1 MGRFQ
6 QRLSDAVHSQ
16 TAKDRCIGFSF
27 LLITSIGWGLNWPV
41 IKLVLRDW
49 PPLFARGTAGLFAA
63 FALAALAT
71 LRRQRLSLPSGA
83 LGRLGAASMLNVF
96 GWMGFST
103 MAMVWLTVS
112 EGALLVYT
120 MPIWAMLFAWVIRG
134 ERPSLSGFAAVV
146 LGAIGLVVLFG
157 GAQITATTGKS
168 AGVLL
173 ALGSAV
179 LFASGTVVFRSPLPI
194 PPLALTAW
202 QVGLG
207 CLPMVLLGVVIER
220 PNLHA
225 LTGPGWAAMGY
236 MAAVPMGVCYLCWFA
251 SLRKLPPSTA
261 ALATLLTPLVGVFSA
276 TLVLAEPLGLREL
289 SALALILTA
298 VTPKDGRQVCW
309 RAS

>member
-1 MGRFQ
+1 VRIAREMA
-6 QRLSDAVHSQ
+6 LHSQ
-16 TAKDRCIGFSF
+16 PTKDRYIGFVF

-49 PPLFARGTAGLFAA
+49 PPLFARGTAGLVAA
-63 FALAALAT
+63 LALAALAT
-71 LRRQRLSLPSGA
+71 LQRQRLSLPSGV

-96 GWMGFST
+96 AWMGFST
-103 MAMVWLTVS
+103 IAMVWLTVS

-120 MPIWAMLFAWVIRG
+120 MPIWAMLFAWVIRS

-146 LGAIGLVVLFG
+146 LGLTGLLVLLG
-157 GAQITATTGKS
+157 GAQITATPGKLP
-168 AGVLL
+168 GVLL

-179 LFASGTVVFRSPLPI
+179 LFAFSTVVFRSPLPI
-194 PPLALTAW
+194 PPLTLTAW

-207 CLPMVLLGVVIER
+207 CLPMVLIGVVIER

-225 LTGPGWAAMGY
+225 LTERGWAAMAY

-251 SLRKLPPSTA
+251 ALRRLPSSTA

-276 TLVLAEPLGLREL
+276 ALLLPEPLGLREL
-289 SALALILTA
+289 SALILVLVA
-298 VTPKDGRQVCW
+298 VSLAIRQG
-309 RAS
+309 